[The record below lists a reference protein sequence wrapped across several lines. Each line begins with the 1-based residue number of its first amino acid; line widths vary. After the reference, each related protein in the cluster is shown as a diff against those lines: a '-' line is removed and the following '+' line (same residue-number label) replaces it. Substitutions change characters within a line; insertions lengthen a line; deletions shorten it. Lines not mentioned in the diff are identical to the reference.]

1 MPTSWYHLY
10 RYQTLT
16 QDCKLILSPSCCLVL
31 CLCFLPLHP
40 LSSTL
45 FPFLFPFANLFFILP
60 LLTYLSLLSSSSSPF
75 SPSLSSSLTLSP
87 SSAHLHL
94 SLLSSS
100 LILPS
105 SLFLMSS
112 WLISSSSS
120 SSSSPP
126 PLMSTPLLQ
135 PICNQWSNYNTV
147 IYKYPFI
154 SLTVK
159 QRKSLFNCRALSSIY
174 QLCFLLSA
182 IPARDFSHF
191 KSLLLTFRAE
201 GNLFSNHAVCSFIY
215 SAWHLLLNEKNI
227 ISVEKHENQ
236 LCGIEEADRNP
247 TFSDVNN
254 VGCFYN

>member
-10 RYQTLT
+10 RYQTVI
-16 QDCKLILSPSCCLVL
+16 QDCKLILSPSCSLFFCLW
-31 CLCFLPLHP
+31 FLPLHP

-45 FPFLFPFANLFFILP
+45 FPFANFLFILP

-75 SPSLSSSLTLSP
+75 SPFLSFSLTLSP

-94 SLLSSS
+94 SLSLFSSS

-105 SLFLMSS
+105 SLFLISS

-126 PLMSTPLLQ
+126 PLMSTALLQ

-147 IYKYPFI
+147 IYKYLFI

-182 IPARDFSHF
+182 IPAKEFSHF
-191 KSLLLTFRAE
+191 KSLPLTFRAE
-201 GNLFSNHAVCSFIY
+201 GNFF
-215 SAWHLLLNEKNI
+215 
-227 ISVEKHENQ
+227 
-236 LCGIEEADRNP
+236 
-247 TFSDVNN
+247 F
-254 VGCFYN
+254 